1 MQVLIVGG
9 GKMGRYLAKNLSE
22 KEINVIL
29 IEQDQA
35 KCTRMANDPL
45 IRVLNGDGSEPEV
58 LKKAGVEKADVLLA
72 VTNDDHDNLAICQV
86 AERQFH
92 VPRTFTAVNTP
103 GNEKLFE
110 WLGVNVAVSSSSIL
124 EALVTREISL
134 EEITSLLDQKVGDL
148 RMVEI
153 RVSNGAPVAGKK
165 IKDIELPMEAI
176 LVTIL
181 RGDTALVPRGNT
193 VLRDGDRVLA
203 LADNAVQGDLVHQLN
218 GGAAGD
224 RE

>member
-1 MQVLIVGG
+1 MRVLIVGG
-9 GKMGRYLAKNLSE
+9 GKMGRYLAKDLTE
-22 KEINVIL
+22 KQINVTL
-29 IEQDQA
+29 IEQDEEKARNIKQ
-35 KCTRMANDPL
+35 DPRIL
-45 IRVLNGDGSEPEV
+45 VVHGDGSEPEV
-58 LKKAGVEKADVLLA
+58 LKKAGIEETDVVLA
-72 VTNDDHDNLAICQV
+72 VTNDDHDNLAICQM

-124 EALVTREISL
+124 AALVTKEITL
-134 EEITSLLDQKVGDL
+134 EEITSLLNQKVGDL
-148 RMVEI
+148 NMVEI
-153 RVSNGAPVAGKK
+153 KVCTGAPVAGQK
-165 IKDIELPMEAI
+165 IKDIDLPMEAI

-203 LADNAVQGDLVHQLN
+203 LADSSAQEELVHQLN
-218 GGAAGD
+218 GGAL
-224 RE
+224 R